1 MDEEFELLDRH
12 YFVSY
17 FQDYFKYIIKKQE
30 TLKDKSPVQIY
41 LNKIQKRII
50 FEINIGYYLELL
62 TPETMKQ
69 LEGL

>member
-1 MDEEFELLDRH
+1 MDEEFELLDRY